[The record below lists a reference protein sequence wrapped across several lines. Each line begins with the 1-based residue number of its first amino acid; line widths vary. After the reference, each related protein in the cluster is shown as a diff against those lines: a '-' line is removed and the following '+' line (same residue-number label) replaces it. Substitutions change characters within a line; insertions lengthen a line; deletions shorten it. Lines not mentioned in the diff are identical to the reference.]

1 MKTNLMA
8 IAIACALF
16 GANPAALAE
25 SHHNNMGSNLSSSPS
40 GVSGAVV
47 LGSLLVVAVGGSVVA
62 QSVETVADGTM
73 VVLKN
78 VADGSTATVKFSG
91 DGAKGFSKLVGQAVT
106 VTATASGHV
115 LIAAGKVIAFI
126 PTEAGK
132 SLLHHSQNGAKG

>member
-1 MKTNLMA
+1 MKTTLK
-8 IAIACALF
+8 IAALACAL
-16 GANPAALAE
+16 ACTLVCATPAALAQ
-25 SHHNNMGSNLSSSPS
+25 GSNLSSTPS
-40 GVSGAVV
+40 NVSGAVV
-47 LGSLLVVAVGGSVVA
+47 VGSLLVVAVGGSVVA
-62 QSVETVADGTM
+62 QSVENVADGTV

-91 DGAKGFSKLVGQAVT
+91 DGAKGFSNLVGQAVT

>member
-1 MKTNLMA
+1 MKTTLT
-8 IAIACALF
+8 IAALACTLAGALF
-16 GANPAALAE
+16 CATPAALAQ
-25 SHHNNMGSNLSSSPS
+25 GSNLSSTPS
-40 GVSGAVV
+40 NVSGTVV
-47 LGSLLVVAVGGSVVA
+47 VGSLLVVAVGGSVVA
-62 QSVETVADGTM
+62 QSVENVADGTV

-91 DGAKGFSKLVGQAVT
+91 DGAKGFSHLVGQAVT